1 MKRSAFSAGRL
12 SAIIRNNS
20 ICKEIIQME
29 ENRKSGGLDTE
40 RIIPTYFHL
49 ALPVVVGSIITII
62 YNLADT
68 YFIAQT
74 SNAKLVAGVSVCS
87 PLFMILMAF
96 GNIFGQG
103 GSSLISRLLG
113 KQASDEVGRVS
124 AFCFYAALIS
134 GAVVGGL
141 MFLFRTPL
149 LTLLGASP
157 ETLPYAMEYGTVLM
171 LGGPLIV
178 VNFIHMN
185 LLRCE
190 GMSGLSMAGT
200 AIGSVVNVILD
211 PLMIPH
217 MGAAGAAAATVI
229 GYLCSDL
236 FLLLIVLWKSRYLSI
251 RPVIRI
257 AASQAGSIIAI
268 GITAAITNLASSLCI
283 MMINQ
288 QLLPYGDDKIAAMGI
303 VLKVSMIVNMIM
315 IGFAFGG
322 IPLFGFLIGSGQKA
336 KLRQLLRFCLGFL
349 SILALAV
356 SALVILAANPLISLI
371 TPDTGLAEIAVPML
385 RWQTAGCVFGGI
397 VMLLTCLFQASGK
410 ALPAMILSLSRQGI
424 VFALVLLAAVRI
436 AGYQGILVSQFAADI
451 LSAVLA
457 LTLYAIFGKKHDP
470 EGV

>member
-1 MKRSAFSAGRL
+1 MA
-12 SAIIRNNS
+12 
-20 ICKEIIQME
+20 
-29 ENRKSGGLDTE
+29 ENRKAAGLNTD
-40 RIIPTYFHL
+40 RLVPTYFHL

-74 SNAKLVAGVSVCS
+74 NNAMLVAGVSVCS

-113 KQASDEVGRVS
+113 KQADDEVGRVS
-124 AFCFYAALIS
+124 SFCFYTALATGAA
-134 GAVVGGL
+134 VGGL
-141 MFLFRTPL
+141 MLLFRDPL
-149 LTLLGASP
+149 IRLLGASP
-157 ETLPYAMEYGTVLM
+157 ETMPYAREYGTVLM

-200 AIGSVVNVILD
+200 CIGALVNIILD

-236 FLLLIVLWKSRYLSI
+236 FLLLVVLRKSRVLSV
-251 RPVIRI
+251 RPGIRI
-257 AASQAGSIIAI
+257 PAGQIRSIIAI
-268 GITAAITNLASSLCI
+268 GITAAVTNLASSLCI

-288 QLLPYGDDKIAAMGI
+288 QLLPYGDEKIAAMGI

-315 IGFAFGG
+315 VGFAFGG
-322 IPLFGFLIGSGQKA
+322 VPLFGFLIGSGQKE
-336 KLRQLLRFCLGFL
+336 KLRQLLRFCLVFL
-349 SILALAV
+349 SLLALSV
-356 SALVILAANPLISLI
+356 SAAVILAAGPLISLI
-371 TPDTGLAEIAVPML
+371 TPDAGLKELAVPML

-424 VFALVLLAAVRI
+424 LFVLVLLAAVRI
-436 AGYQGILVSQFAADI
+436 AGYRGILASQFAADL
-451 LSAVLA
+451 LSAALA
-457 LTLYAIFGKKHDP
+457 LALYAGTREKRLP
-470 EGV
+470 E

>member
-1 MKRSAFSAGRL
+1 
-12 SAIIRNNS
+12 
-20 ICKEIIQME
+20 ME
-29 ENRKSGGLDTE
+29 ENRKAGGLDTE
-40 RIIPTYFHL
+40 HIIATYFHL

-74 SNAKLVAGVSVCS
+74 NNAKLVAGVSVCS

-113 KQASDEVGRVS
+113 KKETDAVGRVS
-124 AFCFYAALIS
+124 AFCFWMALITGS
-134 GAVVGGL
+134 VVGGL
-141 MFLFRTPL
+141 MFLFRDPL
-149 LTLLGASP
+149 LKLLGASA
-157 ETLPYAMEYGTVLM
+157 ETLPYAREYGTVLM

-200 AIGSVVNVILD
+200 ALGSIVNVILD
-211 PLMIPH
+211 PMMIPS

-236 FLLLIVLWKSRYLSI
+236 FLLVIVLMKSRVLSV
-251 RPVIRI
+251 RPVLRI
-257 AASQAGSIIAI
+257 EGKQTGNIIAI

-283 MMINQ
+283 MLINQ

-303 VLKVSMIVNMIM
+303 VLKVAMIVNMIM

-322 IPLFGFLIGSGQKA
+322 IPLFGFLIGSGQKE
-336 KLRQLLRFCLGFL
+336 KLKQLLRFCLSFL
-349 SILALAV
+349 SILALSV
-356 SALVILAANPLISLI
+356 SAMVILAAGPLISLI
-371 TPDTGLAEIAVPML
+371 TPDAALTELAVPML
-385 RWQTAGCVFGGI
+385 RWQVAGCVFGGI

-424 VFALVLLAAVRI
+424 VFIIVLLIAVKL
-436 AGYQGILVSQFAADI
+436 AGYNGILASQFIADI
-451 LSAVLA
+451 LSAALA
-457 LTLYAIFGKKHDP
+457 LGLYISIYRYTGDKAA
-470 EGV
+470 

>member
-1 MKRSAFSAGRL
+1 M
-12 SAIIRNNS
+12 
-20 ICKEIIQME
+20 
-29 ENRKSGGLDTE
+29 
-40 RIIPTYFHL
+40 
-49 ALPVVVGSIITII
+49 VVGSIITII

-74 SNAKLVAGVSVCS
+74 NNAKLVAGVSVCS

-113 KQASDEVGRVS
+113 KQATDDVGRVS
-124 AFCFYAALIS
+124 AFCFWTALIT
-134 GAVVGGL
+134 GAAVGGL
-141 MFLFRTPL
+141 MLLFRDPFL
-149 LTLLGASP
+149 RLLGASA
-157 ETLPYAMEYGTVLM
+157 ETLPYAREYGTVLM

-200 AIGSVVNVILD
+200 ALGSIVNVILD
-211 PLMIPH
+211 PLMIPS

-229 GYLCSDL
+229 GYLFSDL
-236 FLLLIVLWKSRYLSI
+236 FLLAVVLMKSRCLSV
-251 RPVIRI
+251 RPVLRI
-257 AASQAGSIIAI
+257 EGKQAGNIIAI
-268 GITAAITNLASSLCI
+268 GITAAVTNLASSLCI

-322 IPLFGFLIGSGQKA
+322 VPLFGFLIGSGQKE
-336 KLRQLLRFCLGFL
+336 KLRQLLRFCLSFL
-349 SILALAV
+349 SILALSV
-356 SALVILAANPLISLI
+356 STVVILAARPLLSLI
-371 TPDTGLAEIAVPML
+371 TPDAALTELAVPML
-385 RWQTAGCVFGGI
+385 RWQVAGCVFGGI

-410 ALPAMILSLSRQGI
+410 ALPAMVLSLSRQGV
-424 VFALVLLAAVRI
+424 VFVVVLLIAVRL
-436 AGYQGILVSQFAADI
+436 AGYDGILVSQFAADV
-451 LSAVLA
+451 LSAGLA
-457 LTLYAIFGKKHDP
+457 LGLYVRIRSSL
-470 EGV
+470 